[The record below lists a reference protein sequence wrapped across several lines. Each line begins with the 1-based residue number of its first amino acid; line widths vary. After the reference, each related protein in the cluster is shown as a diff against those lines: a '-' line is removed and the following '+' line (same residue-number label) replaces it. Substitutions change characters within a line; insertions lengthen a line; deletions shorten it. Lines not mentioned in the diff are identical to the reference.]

1 MRDDSPRKPARDKGR
16 WPALLLAVAVHAA
29 FLAVLIFAIRWQN
42 RPPEPITAELYA
54 PPSALPPT
62 TVQEPP
68 PAPPP
73 EPKPEPTPEPT
84 PPPKAAPPPV
94 PVKPEPV
101 VEKPDPRAAAIA
113 LKAQQEEERRKKEAA
128 EKEKQERAKQEAEK
142 RDAEKKK
149 QDEQKRLAES
159 RARQEREARDL
170 QQQADREKSARA
182 AQQQAADAAA
192 SARARSEADYVRRIQ
207 AKVRGNVIL
216 PPDISGNPEAI
227 FDVVQLPTGE
237 IIDATLRKS
246 SGVRAYDDA
255 VQRAIMKS
263 SPLPR
268 ADTPDLFQR
277 TLTLKFRPQ
286 D

>member
-1 MRDDSPRKPARDKGR
+1 MRDDSPRKPARDKAR

-29 FLAVLIFAIRWQN
+29 FLAVLIFAVRWQN
-42 RPPEPITAELYA
+42 RQPEPVTAELYA
-54 PPSALPPT
+54 PPTQAPVAPAS
-62 TVQEPP
+62 QEPP
-68 PAPPP
+68 PAPQPEPQPPP
-73 EPKPEPTPEPT
+73 EPAPVPKP
-84 PPPKAAPPPV
+84 PPPV
-94 PVKPEPV
+94 PAAKAEPV

-113 LKAQQEEERRKKEAA
+113 LKAQQDELRRKKEAA
-128 EKEKQERAKQEAEK
+128 EKEKQERAKKEAET
-142 RDAEKKK
+142 REAEKKK
-149 QDEQKRLAES
+149 QDEQRRLAES
-159 RARQEREARDL
+159 RARQEREAQDL
-170 QQQADREKSARA
+170 KLQAEREKAARV
-182 AQQQAADAAA
+182 AQQKTDDAAA
-192 SARARSEADYVRRIQ
+192 AAHGRAQADYVRRIQ

-216 PPDISGNPEAI
+216 PPDIAGNPEAI

-237 IIDATLRKS
+237 IIDAALRKS

-268 ADTPDLFQR
+268 ADPPDLFQR

>member
-1 MRDDSPRKPARDKGR
+1 MRDDSPRRPARDRGR

-29 FLAVLIFAIRWQN
+29 FLAVLIFAVRWQS
-42 RPPEPITAELYA
+42 RQPEPVTAELYA
-54 PPSALPPT
+54 PPTAAPVAPT
-62 TVQEPP
+62 AQETP
-68 PAPPP
+68 PA
-73 EPKPEPTPEPT
+73 PKPEPQAEPAPVPK
-84 PPPKAAPPPV
+84 PPPPPPAA
-94 PVKPEPV
+94 KPEPV
-101 VEKPDPRAAAIA
+101 IEKPDPRAAAIA
-113 LKAQQEEERRKKEAA
+113 LKAQQEEQRRKKDAA
-128 EKEKQERAKQEAEK
+128 EKEKQERAKKDAEK

-149 QDEQKRLAES
+149 QDEQKRLAEA
-159 RARQEREARDL
+159 RARQEREAQDL
-170 QQQADREKSARA
+170 KSQAEREKAART
-182 AQQQAADAAA
+182 AQQKAADAAA
-192 SARARSEADYVRRIQ
+192 ASRDRAEADYVRRIQ

-216 PPDISGNPEAI
+216 PPDIAGNPEAI
-227 FDVVQLPTGE
+227 FEVVQLPTGE

-268 ADTPDLFQR
+268 ADPPDLFQR

>member
-1 MRDDSPRKPARDKGR
+1 MRDESPRRPARDRSR

-42 RPPEPITAELYA
+42 RQPEPVTAELYA
-54 PPSALPPT
+54 PPSA
-62 TVQEPP
+62 V
-68 PAPPP
+68 PAPPTAQETP
-73 EPKPEPTPEPT
+73 AAPKPEPQPEPAPVPAPK
-84 PPPKAAPPPV
+84 PPPPPPV
-94 PVKPEPV
+94 TKPEPAI
-101 VEKPDPRAAAIA
+101 EKPDSKAAAIA
-113 LKAQQEEERRKKEAA
+113 LKAKQEEQRRVRDAA
-128 EKEKQERAKQEAEK
+128 EKEMRERAKQEAEK
-142 RDAEKKK
+142 READRKKL
-149 QDEQKRLAES
+149 DEQRRLAES
-159 RARQEREARDL
+159 RVRQEREAQDL
-170 QQQADREKSARA
+170 KLQAEREKAARM
-182 AQQQAADAAA
+182 AQQKAADAAMV
-192 SARARSEADYVRRIQ
+192 SRDRAEADYVRRIQ

-216 PPDISGNPEAI
+216 PPDIAGNPEAI

-268 ADTPDLFQR
+268 ADPPDLFQR